1 MRPTFSVSLVATQ
14 NENGE
19 RDPRMEAA
27 LGTLRRQTGAL
38 DHLQALA
45 HAATDP
51 VAEAQAWIAVKA
63 QAARYRHDLEPWRRA
78 KRMEA
83 LAGDLAAQE
92 GLLDQRLVEAGAAL
106 DATDAATVA
115 DAQRRQG
122 IRVAIVGKGG
132 AGKSMISAT
141 VSRLLGRRGRP
152 VLAVDLDTSHGM
164 GYSLGVG
171 TTDAALPP
179 EALEE
184 HGGSAYGWQLAS
196 GLPAH
201 LAVERHAIDAPDG
214 VRFLSLG
221 KIEDLEK
228 QSARRSVA
236 AVRQV
241 LAGFAEPG
249 WDMIGDMEAGPTT
262 AFERY
267 HSFAD
272 LVVVVV
278 GPAWRSALTA
288 RRLLPIVAG
297 IPTIIVANRFRD
309 EPDHEGLEPVLR
321 VPYDA
326 DTARAE
332 HRGLAPIDEC
342 PGSPAMVAV
351 GELVELL
358 LGHTNAASNPSPTNQ
373 EVAS

>member
-1 MRPTFSVSLVATQ
+1 VATET
-14 NENGE
+14 NNGTP
-19 RDPRMEAA
+19 DPRLEAA
-27 LGTLRRQTGAL
+27 LGTLWRQTEAL
-38 DHLQALA
+38 DHLRSLA
-45 HAATDP
+45 QDTAAQP
-51 VAEAQAWIAVKA
+51 VAQTQAWIAVKA
-63 QAARYRHDLEPWRRA
+63 QAERYVHDLEPWRRA
-78 KRMEA
+78 KRLDA
-83 LAGDLAAQE
+83 LAGDLADQE
-92 GLLDQRLVEAGAAL
+92 RLLSDRLKEAAAAL
-106 DATDAATVA
+106 DTTPPAIRQEAEG
-115 DAQRRQG
+115 RQG
-122 IRVAIVGKGG
+122 IRIAIVGKGG

-141 VSRLLGRRGRP
+141 IARLLGRRGRP

-179 EALEE
+179 HALEE
-184 HGGSAYGWQLAS
+184 HGGSAYGWQLTG

-201 LAVERHAIDAPDG
+201 LAVERHAITAPDG

-297 IPTIIVANRFRD
+297 IPTLVVANRFRD
-309 EPDHEGLEPVLR
+309 EPDHEGLEPILR
-321 VPYDA
+321 VPYDV

-351 GELVELL
+351 EQLVGLL
-358 LGHTNAASNPSPTNQ
+358 VDHANAARSSSPTNPSPTNQ